1 MIRSLYPNV
10 VAEMDRHF
18 VTVKSIAYRIGYSES
33 SVYKMLRGLTRITLE
48 TAVAIKKAIGSEMPL
63 EELFRTEEA

>member
-1 MIRSLYPNV
+1 MICSIYPNV
-10 VAEMDRHF
+10 VAEMARNYVSVAD
-18 VTVKSIAYRIGYSES
+18 VADEIDYSES
-33 SVYKMLRGLTRITLE
+33 SVYKMPRGRTRIPLE